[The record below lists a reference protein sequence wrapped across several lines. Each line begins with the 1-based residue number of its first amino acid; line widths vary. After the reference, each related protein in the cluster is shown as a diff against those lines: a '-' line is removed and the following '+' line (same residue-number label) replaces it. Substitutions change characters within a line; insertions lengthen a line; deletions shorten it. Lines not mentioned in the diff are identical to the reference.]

1 MGKKGG
7 TRHLKRE
14 KSPRFWRIHPKELQW
29 AVKPT
34 PGPHPNR
41 DCIPLSSLLR
51 DVLGYAKM
59 TKESKIILAQNR
71 VNVDGKVRRDHKFPV
86 GLMDVVELP
95 DANIS
100 YRILPAA
107 GKGLT
112 AVQIPKDEAKSK
124 LCRIEDKTTLRK
136 GRVQLNLHD
145 GRSVVITVQDP
156 RNAKEDIYKTRDTLR
171 ISVPAQEVLGHF
183 KFSEGAYAVVTSG
196 RNLGRHGKIMKL
208 EPSTA
213 ARRATALIE
222 DPSGDRF
229 ETIADY
235 LFVVGEEKPTI
246 KVEGGA

>member
-7 TRHLKRE
+7 KRHLKRE
-14 KSPRFWRIHPKELQW
+14 RAPRFWRIHPKESQW
-29 AVKPT
+29 AVRPI
-34 PGPHPNR
+34 PGPHSQK

-51 DVLGYAKM
+51 DVLGYAKS
-59 TKESKIILAQNR
+59 TRESKIILAQNR
-71 VNVDGKVRRDHKFPV
+71 VSVDGKVRRDHKFPA

-95 DANIS
+95 DANMS
-100 YRILPAA
+100 YRILPAV

-145 GRSVVITVQDP
+145 GRSIIVPVQDQGSP
-156 RNAKEDIYKTRDTLR
+156 MEDTYKTRDTVR
-171 ISVPAQEVLGHF
+171 ISIPAQKILSHLRF
-183 KFSEGAYAVVTSG
+183 AEGAYAIVTSG

-213 ARRATALIE
+213 ARTATALIE
-222 DPSGDRF
+222 DPSGNRF

-235 LFVVGEEKPTI
+235 LFVVGDEKPTI
-246 KVEGGA
+246 KIEGGA